1 MTATPTPP
9 PELADDIATMAAQY
23 LRLDLEPVR
32 VALAERLAEPD
43 DEYVW
48 PRAERIAGELI
59 DAHWPSELLDEC
71 ERALAE
77 AHEAFLVRAG
87 RCRDEA
93 EALERHGRESWIVQ
107 ALRHRLAFDAAWG
120 VITEDDGVVE
130 EGCLPSGHET

>member
-1 MTATPTPP
+1 VTGTPTPP
-9 PELADDIATMAAQY
+9 ELAEDIVAMAGRY
-23 LRLDLEPVR
+23 LGFDLGPVR
-32 VALAERLAEPD
+32 LALGERLAEPD
-43 DEYVW
+43 EEYVW

-93 EALERHGRESWIVQ
+93 EALERDGRESWIAQ
-107 ALRHRLAFDAAWG
+107 ALRHRLAFDAAWD
-120 VITEDDGVVE
+120 VITENDEVVE
-130 EGCLPSGHET
+130 EGCLPSGHEA